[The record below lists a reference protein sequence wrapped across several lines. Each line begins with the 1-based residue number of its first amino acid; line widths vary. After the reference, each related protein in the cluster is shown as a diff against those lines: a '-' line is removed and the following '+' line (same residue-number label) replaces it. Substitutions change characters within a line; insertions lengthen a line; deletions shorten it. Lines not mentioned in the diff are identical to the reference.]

1 MCTTDTA
8 VEFSEQI
15 LEDLLAEGFSGKSL
29 LREFKKRQS
38 EVRPA
43 VEKMLKQAKDAADSR
58 ADYVTYEDI
67 FDSEERV

>member
-1 MCTTDTA
+1 MCTDTA

-43 VEKMLKQAKDAADSR
+43 VENMLKQAKDAADGR